1 MRESQSQSNTSQSRQ
16 RRLSIVTTEH
26 GDEVELDASSP
37 SSNWGTAGLQPV
49 SILSKEAQSGKFSLE
64 NILCVPN
71 VLEPHH
77 ASEPVVNRIGAQS
90 LDDPIICHILTFPVA
105 LGLFER

>member
-1 MRESQSQSNTSQSRQ
+1 MEPGG
-16 RRLSIVTTEH
+16 E
-26 GDEVELDASSP
+26 DELDASSP

-71 VLEPHH
+71 VLEPRHR
-77 ASEPVVNRIGAQS
+77 AEPVANGIGARS
-90 LDDPIICHILTFPVA
+90 LDDPITCHILTFPVA